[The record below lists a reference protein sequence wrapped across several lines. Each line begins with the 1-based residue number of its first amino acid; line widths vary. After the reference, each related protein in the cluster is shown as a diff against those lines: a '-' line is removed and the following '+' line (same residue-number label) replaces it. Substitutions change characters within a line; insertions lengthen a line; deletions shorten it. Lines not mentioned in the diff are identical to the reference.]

1 MAEENQDGQEKT
13 EEPSQRKINK
23 AKEDGKVLT
32 SKEMFVFTSIAAS
45 LVFMYAIS
53 FFGKSLLF
61 EWGDLFVLSDPAG
74 LDDMLTKKPL
84 QALFYILKFGL
95 LVGSAML
102 IVVLATQF
110 AVGGINFAPK
120 AVNFKGSKINPISGL
135 KRMFSL
141 KSLVELGKNLLK
153 VFLLVGTAVVVLYY
167 LMPGILRITDG
178 SLKSGLEH
186 IQNAFP
192 ILIGAFLIGLLVI
205 ATLDYF
211 YQRYEHL
218 QSLRMTK
225 QEVKDEYK
233 QTEGSPEV
241 RAKIRRLQME
251 SATKAAK
258 QQEALE
264 NMGEATAIITNPTHF
279 AIALKYEVGQIGAP
293 KIIAMGKGLMARKII
308 QLGSEKN
315 ITSFRSP
322 LLARALFFTSEIGE
336 EISEKL
342 YNAVAVA
349 LAYVYRLDRGE
360 DVTEP
365 EIDVPEDED
374 VEEES
379 EEAEVVEDDEKKEL

>member
-53 FFGKSLLF
+53 FFGKNLLF
-61 EWGDLFVLSDPAG
+61 EWGDLFVLSDPTG

-95 LVGSAML
+95 LVGAPML

-120 AVNFKGSKINPISGL
+120 AVSFKGSKINPVSGL

-167 LMPGILRITDG
+167 LLPGILRITDG

-205 ATLDYF
+205 AALDYF

-293 KIIAMGKGLMARKII
+293 KIIAMGKGLMARRII

-349 LAYVYRLDRGE
+349 LAYVYKLDRGE

-365 EIDVPEDED
+365 EIDIPEDLRFNENGQNLM
-374 VEEES
+374 EN
-379 EEAEVVEDDEKKEL
+379 

>member
-32 SKEMFVFTSIAAS
+32 SKEMFVFTSIAAT
-45 LVFMYAIS
+45 LVFINSLS

-61 EWGDLFVLSDPAG
+61 EWGDLFVLAGPEG

-84 QALFYILKFGL
+84 QALLYVIKLSL
-95 LVGSAML
+95 LVGLPMMV
-102 IVVLATQF
+102 VVLATQF

-120 AVNFKGSKINPISGL
+120 AANFKGSKLNPITGL
-135 KRMFSL
+135 KRMFSI

-153 VFLLVGTAVVVLYY
+153 VILLVASAVVVLYY

-178 SLKSGLEH
+178 TLKSGLEH
-186 IQNAFP
+186 IQNSFP
-192 ILIGAFLIGLLVI
+192 ILIGVLLISLLIIAVI
-205 ATLDYF
+205 DYF
-211 YQRYEHL
+211 YQRYEHV

-251 SATKAAK
+251 SATKTAK

-264 NMGEATAIITNPTHF
+264 NMGNATAIITNPTHF
-279 AIALKYEVGQIGAP
+279 AIALRYEVGQFGAP
-293 KIIAMGKGLMARKII
+293 KIIAMGKGLVAKKII
-308 QLGSEKN
+308 EIGIEKN

-322 LLARALFFTSEIGE
+322 LLARALFFTGEIGE

-349 LAYVYRLDRGE
+349 LAYIYKLDKGE
-360 DVTEP
+360 DIDVP
-365 EIDVPEDED
+365 EIDVP
-374 VEEES
+374 
-379 EEAEVVEDDEKKEL
+379 DDLRFNENGTILKEN

>member
-32 SKEMFVFTSIAAS
+32 SKEMFVFTSIAAA
-45 LVFMYAIS
+45 LLFMYALS

-61 EWGDLFVLSDPAG
+61 EWGDLFVLSGPEG
-74 LDDMLTKKPL
+74 LDDMLLKKPL
-84 QALFYILKFGL
+84 QALFYIIKFILLIGL
-95 LVGSAML
+95 PMIA
-102 IVVLATQF
+102 VVLATQF

-120 AVNFKGSKINPISGL
+120 AANFKGSKINPISGL

-141 KSLVELGKNLLK
+141 KSLVELAKNLLK
-153 VFLLVGTAVVVLYY
+153 VFLLVTSAVVVLYY

-178 SLKSGLEH
+178 SLKAGLEH
-186 IQNAFP
+186 IQNSFP
-192 ILIGAFLIGLLVI
+192 ILVGALLLGLLVI
-205 ATLDYF
+205 AVLDYF
-211 YQRYEHL
+211 YQRYEHIT
-218 QSLRMTK
+218 SLRMTK

-258 QQEALE
+258 QQEALD
-264 NMGEATAIITNPTHF
+264 NMDEATAIITNPTHF
-279 AIALKYEVGQIGAP
+279 AVALKYEVGQVGAP
-293 KIIAMGKGLMARKII
+293 KIIAMGKGLIAKRII
-308 QLGSEKN
+308 ELGSEKN

-322 LLARALFFTSEIGE
+322 LLARALFFTGEIGE

-342 YNAVAVA
+342 YNAVAIA

-360 DVTEP
+360 DATEP
-365 EIDVPEDED
+365 DITVPEDLQFNENGQNLMGNKN
-374 VEEES
+374 
-379 EEAEVVEDDEKKEL
+379 A

>member
-32 SKEMFVFTSIAAS
+32 SKEMFVFTSIAAA
-45 LVFMYAIS
+45 LLFMYALS

-61 EWGDLFVLSDPAG
+61 EWGDLFVLSGPEG
-74 LDDMLTKKPL
+74 LDDMLLKKPL
-84 QALFYILKFGL
+84 QALFYIIKFILLIGL
-95 LVGSAML
+95 PMMA
-102 IVVLATQF
+102 VVLATQF

-120 AVNFKGSKINPISGL
+120 AANFKGSKINPISGL

-153 VFLLVGTAVVVLYY
+153 VFLLVTSSVVVLYY

-178 SLKSGLEH
+178 SLKAGLEH
-186 IQNAFP
+186 IQNSFP
-192 ILIGAFLIGLLVI
+192 ILVGALLLSLLVI
-205 ATLDYF
+205 AVLDYF
-211 YQRYEHL
+211 YQRYEHIT
-218 QSLRMTK
+218 SLRMTK

-258 QQEALE
+258 QQEALD

-279 AIALKYEVGQIGAP
+279 AVALKYEVGQVGAP
-293 KIIAMGKGLMARKII
+293 KIIAMGKGLIAKRII
-308 QLGSEKN
+308 ELGSEKN

-322 LLARALFFTSEIGE
+322 LLARALFFTGEIGE

-342 YNAVAVA
+342 YNAVAIA

-365 EIDVPEDED
+365 DITVPEDLQFNENGQNLMGNKN
-374 VEEES
+374 
-379 EEAEVVEDDEKKEL
+379 A

>member
-32 SKEMFVFTSIAAS
+32 SKEMFVFTSIAAA
-45 LVFMYAIS
+45 LLFMYALS

-61 EWGDLFVLSDPAG
+61 EWGDLFVLSGPEG
-74 LDDMLTKKPL
+74 LDDMLIKKPL
-84 QALFYILKFGL
+84 QALFYIIKFILLIGL
-95 LVGSAML
+95 PMIA
-102 IVVLATQF
+102 VVLATQF

-120 AVNFKGSKINPISGL
+120 AANFRGSKINPISGL

-153 VFLLVGTAVVVLYY
+153 VFLLVTSAVVVLYY

-178 SLKSGLEH
+178 SLKAGLEH
-186 IQNAFP
+186 IQNSFP
-192 ILIGAFLIGLLVI
+192 ILVGALLLGLLVI
-205 ATLDYF
+205 AVLDYF
-211 YQRYEHL
+211 YQRYEHIT
-218 QSLRMTK
+218 SLRMTK

-251 SATKAAK
+251 SASKAAK
-258 QQEALE
+258 QQEALD

-279 AIALKYEVGQIGAP
+279 AVALKYEVGQVGAP
-293 KIIAMGKGLMARKII
+293 KIIAMGKGLIARRII
-308 QLGSEKN
+308 ELGSEKN

-322 LLARALFFTSEIGE
+322 LLARALFFTGEIGE

-342 YNAVAVA
+342 YNAVAIA

-360 DVTEP
+360 DATEP
-365 EIDVPEDED
+365 DITVPEDLQFNENGQNLMGNKN
-374 VEEES
+374 
-379 EEAEVVEDDEKKEL
+379 A

>member
-32 SKEMFVFTSIAAS
+32 SKEMFVFTSIAAA
-45 LVFMYAIS
+45 LLFMYALS

-61 EWGDLFVLSDPAG
+61 EWGDLFVLSGPEG
-74 LDDMLTKKPL
+74 LDDMLLKKPL
-84 QALFYILKFGL
+84 QALFYIIKFILLIGL
-95 LVGSAML
+95 PMIA
-102 IVVLATQF
+102 VVLATQF

-120 AVNFKGSKINPISGL
+120 AANFKGSKINPISGL

-153 VFLLVGTAVVVLYY
+153 VFLLVTSAVVVLYY
-167 LMPGILRITDG
+167 LTPGILRITDG
-178 SLKSGLEH
+178 SLKAGLEH
-186 IQNAFP
+186 IQNSFP
-192 ILIGAFLIGLLVI
+192 ILVGALLLGLLVI
-205 ATLDYF
+205 AVLDYF
-211 YQRYEHL
+211 YQRYEHIT
-218 QSLRMTK
+218 SLRMTK

-258 QQEALE
+258 QQEALD

-279 AIALKYEVGQIGAP
+279 AVALKYEVGQVGAP
-293 KIIAMGKGLMARKII
+293 KIIAMGKGLIAKRII
-308 QLGSEKN
+308 ELGSEKN

-322 LLARALFFTSEIGE
+322 LLARALFFTGEIGE

-342 YNAVAVA
+342 YNAVAIA

-360 DVTEP
+360 DATEP
-365 EIDVPEDED
+365 DITVPEDLQFNENGQNLMGNKN
-374 VEEES
+374 
-379 EEAEVVEDDEKKEL
+379 A

>member
-1 MAEENQDGQEKT
+1 MAEESQDGQEKT

-32 SKEMFVFTSIAAS
+32 SKEMFVFTSIAAT
-45 LVFMYAIS
+45 LVFMYALS

-61 EWGDLFVLSDPAG
+61 EWGDLFVLAG
-74 LDDMLTKKPL
+74 PEGIDDMLTKKPL
-84 QALFYILKFGL
+84 QALFYVIKVSL
-95 LVGSAML
+95 LVGLPMMV
-102 IVVLATQF
+102 VVLATQF

-120 AVNFKGSKINPISGL
+120 AANFKGSKINPITGL

-153 VFLLVGTAVVVLYY
+153 VILLVASAVLVLYY

-178 SLKSGLEH
+178 TLKSGIEH
-186 IQNAFP
+186 IQNSFP
-192 ILIGAFLIGLLVI
+192 ILVGALLISLLII
-205 ATLDYF
+205 AAIDYF
-211 YQRYEHL
+211 YQRYEHIK
-218 QSLRMTK
+218 SLRMTK

-264 NMGEATAIITNPTHF
+264 NIGEATAIITNPTHF
-279 AIALKYEVGQIGAP
+279 AVALKYEVGQVGAP
-293 KIIAMGKGLMARKII
+293 KIIAMGKGLIAKRII
-308 QLGSEKN
+308 DLGSEKN

-322 LLARALFFTSEIGE
+322 LLARALFFTGEIGE
-336 EISEKL
+336 EISDKL
-342 YNAVAVA
+342 YNAVAIA
-349 LAYVYRLDRGE
+349 LAYVYKLDRGE
-360 DVTEP
+360 DIDAP
-365 EIDVPEDED
+365 DIDVPEDLRFNENGTIL
-374 VEEES
+374 
-379 EEAEVVEDDEKKEL
+379 KEN

>member
-1 MAEENQDGQEKT
+1 MAEESQDGQEKT

-32 SKEMFVFTSIAAS
+32 SKEMFVFTSIAAT
-45 LVFMYAIS
+45 LVFMNALS

-61 EWGDLFVLSDPAG
+61 EWGDLFVLAG
-74 LDDMLTKKPL
+74 PEGIDDMLTKKPL
-84 QALFYILKFGL
+84 QALFYVIKVSL
-95 LVGSAML
+95 LVGLPMMV
-102 IVVLATQF
+102 VVLATQF

-120 AVNFKGSKINPISGL
+120 AANFKGSKINPINGL

-153 VFLLVGTAVVVLYY
+153 VILLVASAVLVLYY

-178 SLKSGLEH
+178 TLKSGIEH
-186 IQNAFP
+186 IQNSFP
-192 ILIGAFLIGLLVI
+192 ILVGVLLISLLII
-205 ATLDYF
+205 AAIDYF
-211 YQRYEHL
+211 YQRYEHIK
-218 QSLRMTK
+218 SLRMTK

-264 NMGEATAIITNPTHF
+264 NIGEATAIITNPTHF
-279 AIALKYEVGQIGAP
+279 AVALKYEVGQVGAP
-293 KIIAMGKGLMARKII
+293 KIIAMGKGLIAKRII
-308 QLGSEKN
+308 DLGSEKN

-322 LLARALFFTSEIGE
+322 LLARALFFTGEIGE
-336 EISEKL
+336 EISDKL
-342 YNAVAVA
+342 YNAVAIA
-349 LAYVYRLDRGE
+349 LAYVYKLDRGE
-360 DVTEP
+360 DIDAP
-365 EIDVPEDED
+365 DIDVPEDLRFNENGTIL
-374 VEEES
+374 
-379 EEAEVVEDDEKKEL
+379 KEN